1 MHVSLAK
8 NIREIRRSRKLSQ
21 EYVAEQL
28 GVSRQAVSK
37 WESGQSQPNANNL
50 VELAK
55 LLDVPLTRLTDC
67 GTDEMEAGRQGKLR
81 LPKNYDVMVV
91 GAYSGSVML
100 TTVKTNDRF
109 FFLYAAFWVF
119 LFALLMAVNITRLPT
134 AVRAK
139 TAGKELLYCILIYCI
154 ATFLTP
160 IIGNVFSSVIIL
172 VCCVLYVKHI
182 RFPHRT

>member
-1 MHVSLAK
+1 MRMSLAN

-50 VELAK
+50 AELAK

-67 GTDEMEAGRQGKLR
+67 SADESEAGRQGKLR

-91 GAYSGSVML
+91 GAYSGSVIL
-100 TTVKTNDRF
+100 STVKTNDRL
-109 FFLYAAFWVF
+109 FFLYATFWVF
-119 LFALLMAVNITRLPT
+119 LFALLMAVNIARLPRT
-134 AVRAK
+134 VRAK
-139 TAGKELLYCILIYCI
+139 TAEKELLYCILIYCL

-160 IIGNVFSSVIIL
+160 VIGNVCSSVIIL
-172 VCCVLYVKHI
+172 VCCVLYVKYI